1 MGLLRNASGLIIP
14 SVVHHGLQGR
24 ADDPEFHIS
33 RLNHFGKGM
42 GLDLAS
48 VHPHFSG
55 KTLYSTGN
63 SEHEELEFSSHDE
76 GLQLPRGRIDAASTT
91 ASSVTDYDP
100 GVKARAGNEI
110 AHRGPYQ
117 HWVDAGI
124 PEVPDEDFSISEDII
139 KRISNG
145 KSSELP
151 RGELLRSSW
160 NVPRRNR
167 TQGYNPNFDTHKDA
181 MKDIR
186 SRFQEGNRNR
196 QGTSADV
203 SDLVSRS
210 INNPD
215 SNKMG
220 RIRRVTP
227 HMLGSQFLGV
237 NYSDSF
243 SYSAE
248 DDINDVIDLKTG
260 NWAKIDPEGYFPD

>member
-1 MGLLRNASGLIIP
+1 MGLLRSASGLIIP

-42 GLDLAS
+42 GIDLTS
-48 VHPHFSG
+48 VQPQFSG

-63 SEHEELEFSSHDE
+63 SEHEDLEFNSHDE
-76 GLQLPRGRIDAASTT
+76 GLELPRGRIDVASTS
-91 ASSVTDYDP
+91 ASSATDYDP
-100 GVKARAGNEI
+100 GVKARARNEI
-110 AHRGPYQ
+110 AHRTPYQ
-117 HWVDAGI
+117 HRVDAGL
-124 PEVPDEDFSISEDII
+124 PEVPDEDFSISENIYKFMSD
-139 KRISNG
+139 G
-145 KSSELP
+145 ESSD
-151 RGELLRSSW
+151 RSSELLRSSW

-181 MKDIR
+181 MADIR
-186 SRFQEGNRNR
+186 SRFEEGNRNR

-220 RIRRVTP
+220 RMRRVYP

-237 NYSDSF
+237 NYSDS
-243 SYSAE
+243 YHI
-248 DDINDVIDLKTG
+248 DDNLNDVIDLKTG
-260 NWAKIDPEGYFPD
+260 TWAKLDPDEYFPD